1 MEKGFSKNN
10 NQLALESSLKVFT
23 LVNLGN
29 SSDFFLNLR
38 TFFDR
43 TNLFLGTFHIH
54 LFLVLIQSLNCV
66 WSLWPH
72 ELQHPRL
79 TSPSLFPWVCSN
91 SYTLSQWCHPTI
103 SSSVVPFSSCPQS
116 FPASGSFPMSQF
128 FILGGQ
134 SIGASAPV
142 LPINIQDWF
151 PLGLTDLI
159 SLLSRGPSRIFS
171 NTAVWKHQFF
181 GPQPSLWPNS
191 HMPTWI
197 LEKT

>member
-29 SSDFFLNLR
+29 SSDSFLNLR

-116 FPASGSFPMSQF
+116 FPASRSFPMSQF

-151 PLGLTDLI
+151 PLGLTGWCPCSPRDSQESSPTPQFKSI
-159 SLLSRGPSRIFS
+159 CSLVLSFLYS
-171 NTAVWKHQFF
+171 
-181 GPQPSLWPNS
+181 PNS
-191 HMPTWI
+191 HIPIWL
-197 LEKT
+197 LEKP

>member
-29 SSDFFLNLR
+29 SSDSFLNLR

-103 SSSVVPFSSCPQS
+103 SSSVDPFSSCLQS
-116 FPASGSFPMSQF
+116 FPVPGFFPMNCLF
-128 FILGGQ
+128 TPGGQ
-134 SIGASAPV
+134 RIWVSASA
-142 LPINIQDWF
+142 
-151 PLGLTDLI
+151 
-159 SLLSRGPSRIFS
+159 LSFQWIFR
-171 NTAVWKHQFF
+171 VDF
-181 GPQPSLWPNS
+181 L
-191 HMPTWI
+191 
-197 LEKT
+197 